1 MKRAGIL
8 IVAVTMLGVSSC
20 TSFQKSEFKTGIDT
34 MSYYYGMS
42 RTDGIMNYLTM
53 QAGVDTAYIDAFL
66 EGLKDGAKKHSS
78 KDVAYLEG
86 MRLGQMIN
94 NQWVETINKDIF
106 MGDST
111 KTINRRA
118 VLSGFYHG
126 VKNQDDMDIMH
137 AQTYSHAKMD
147 EIREV
152 HKLIKYADNIATSER
167 FLEENKSKEGVK
179 TMSSGLQYK
188 IITEG
193 KGDTPGERSRVKV
206 YYRGTLVDG
215 TEFDST
221 NKNNGPSTF
230 RVSQVIKGWTE
241 ALQMMPVGSKWE
253 LYIPQDLAYGS
264 RDQSNIPPYSTLIFE
279 IELVEI
285 DLE

>member
-8 IVAVTMLGVSSC
+8 IVIVTMLGMGSC
-20 TSFQKSEFKTGIDT
+20 TSFQKTEFKTDIDT

-42 RTDGIMNYLTM
+42 RTDGIMGYLTV
-53 QAGVDTAYIDAFL
+53 QAGVDTAYLEAFL
-66 EGLKDGAKKHSS
+66 EGLKEGAKKHSP

-94 NQWVETINKDIF
+94 NQWVTALNRDIF
-106 MGDST
+106 FGDST
-111 KTINRRA
+111 KTVNSRA

-126 VKNQDDMDIMH
+126 VKYQNDRDIMH
-137 AQTYSHAKMD
+137 SQTYSQTKME
-147 EIREV
+147 EIREAN
-152 HKLIKYADNIATSER
+152 KLIRYADIIAASEK
-167 FLEENKSKEGVK
+167 FLTDNKNKEGVK
-179 TMSSGLQYK
+179 TTSSGLQYK

-193 KGDTPGERSRVKV
+193 KGNIPEERSRVKV

-221 NKNNGPSTF
+221 NKSNGPSTF
-230 RVSQVIKGWTE
+230 RVSQVITGWTE
-241 ALQMMPVGSKWE
+241 ALQLMPVGSKWE

-285 DLE
+285 DKE

>member
-8 IVAVTMLGVSSC
+8 IFVVTMLGMGSC
-20 TSFQKSEFKTGIDT
+20 TSFQKSEFKTDIDT

-42 RTDGIMNYLTM
+42 RTDGIMSYLTM
-53 QAGVDTAYIDAFL
+53 QASVDTAYLEAFL
-66 EGLKDGAKKHSS
+66 EGLKDGAKKHSA

-94 NQWVETINKDIF
+94 NQWVPTINRDIF

-111 KTINRRA
+111 KTINSRA

-126 VKNQDDMDIMH
+126 VKYQDDRDIMH
-137 AQTYSHAKMD
+137 SQTYSHAKMD
-147 EIREV
+147 EIREAN
-152 HKLIKYADNIATSER
+152 KLIRYADMISASEK
-167 FLEENKSKEGVK
+167 FLSENKSKEGVK
-179 TMSSGLQYK
+179 TTSSGLQYK

-193 KGDTPGERSRVKV
+193 KGNIPGERSRVKV

-221 NKNNGPSTF
+221 NKSNGPSTF
-230 RVSQVIKGWTE
+230 RVGQVIKGWTE
-241 ALQMMPVGSKWE
+241 ALQLMPVGSKWE
-253 LYIPQDLAYGS
+253 LYVPQDLAYGS
-264 RDQSNIPPYSTLIFE
+264 REQSNIPPYSTLIFE

-285 DLE
+285 DAE